1 MIKIILGN
9 KSNGEAIIVDLI
21 LLSNLFV
28 SYVSNNQFTKLYGKI
43 VNSNKA
49 FNYLLI
55 GKADNVF
62 DSTGFTNIET
72 YTYDDPVNGSI
83 TNKKELFNGI
93 NRALERLRRLGR
105 KINPI
110 QLIII
115 DDIFLLAAKLD
126 KRGMQQFKN
135 LLNYGSAVGI
145 HFIIGSVLPYR
156 NLLKQLMVEQSSESR
171 IKTSPINELGAEI
184 IFNSDGLIFFREKN
198 IVEYTIL
205 YPISD
210 EKKYSNYE

>member
-1 MIKIILGN
+1 MINITLGN
-9 KSNGEAIIVDLI
+9 KSNGEAVDVDLVFI
-21 LLSNLFV
+21 SNLFV
-28 SYVSNNQFTKLYGKI
+28 SYVSNNQFIKFYEQI
-43 VNSNKA
+43 VNNNEA
-49 FNYLLI
+49 VNYLLLC
-55 GKADNVF
+55 KAENVI
-62 DSTGFTNIET
+62 DSPSFTNIET
-72 YTYDDPVNGSI
+72 YTYDNPANGSI
-83 TNKKELFNGI
+83 TNKNELFNEI
-93 NRALERLRRLGR
+93 NGALVRLRKLGR

-156 NLLKQLMVEQSSESR
+156 NLLRQLMVEQRSDSKKSNA
-171 IKTSPINELGAEI
+171 TNELGAEI

-198 IVEYTIL
+198 IVEYKIL
-205 YPISD
+205 YPI
-210 EKKYSNYE
+210 